1 MKNKHILVLFIV
13 GLMIDVIGAIFKMYH
28 LEIFGAFTANHL
40 LIIGMAVKFIACV
53 LFIIKLLRNKRVK
66 AFLNE

>member
-28 LEIFGAFTANHL
+28 LEIFGACTANHL